1 MLRNF
6 LKKIVFNN
14 PALFFFFQLL
24 QLNKLG
30 SVKGTIESV
39 HDIYKINEDRFTSAL
54 DLGCGSSPSNRFY
67 ANDVHG
73 LDLVEDLDKKVKYC
87 KLGFEKLPYEDST
100 FDYVTAYD
108 LIEHIPRY
116 SENSSL
122 TDTPFIFLM
131 NEIFRVLKNKGIF
144 LSSTPI
150 YPFFGAFQDPTH
162 NNIITADTFKM
173 YFSKESYTISKHYGI
188 SSKFN
193 VLYQKMYYQHLVAV
207 LEKDI
212 T

>member
-1 MLRNF
+1 M
-6 LKKIVFNN
+6 V
-14 PALFFFFQLL
+14 P
-24 QLNKLG
+24 
-30 SVKGTIESV
+30 
-39 HDIYKINEDRFTSAL
+39 
-54 DLGCGSSPSNRFY
+54 SPSNRFD
-67 ANDVHG
+67 ADDVHG

-131 NEIFRVLKNKGIF
+131 NEILE
-144 LSSTPI
+144 
-150 YPFFGAFQDPTH
+150 
-162 NNIITADTFKM
+162 
-173 YFSKESYTISKHYGI
+173 FSKTRVYSYHRRQFTRFLELFKILTIILLLLIRLKCIFQKRVIISKHYGI